1 MAAPKAHQKS
11 MVQRAP
17 GKVEHPDL
25 FGPGPEMPEGFSL
38 RPELLGREEET
49 QLAARFTGLDFK
61 PFEFRGY
68 TGKRR
73 VVSFGW
79 RYDFGDNEL
88 REVEGMPE
96 WLAPIRDRAAG
107 FAGLT
112 PDELPHVLVTE
123 YSPGAAIGWH
133 RDRPDFEDVVGIS
146 LCSPCTFRFRRRA
159 GLKWERA
166 SFIAQPRSAYLLRGP
181 SRTDWEHSIPAVDA
195 LRYSITFRSL
205 KAPPHVS

>member
-1 MAAPKAHQKS
+1 
-11 MVQRAP
+11 
-17 GKVEHPDL
+17 
-25 FGPGPEMPEGFSL
+25 MPEGFVL
-38 RPELLGREEET
+38 RPDLITREEET

-79 RYDFGDNEL
+79 RYDFGDYQL
-88 REVEGMPE
+88 KAVEGMPE
-96 WLAPIRDRAAG
+96 WLLPIRDKAAE
-107 FAGLT
+107 FAGLA
-112 PDELPHVLVTE
+112 PDELPHALLTE
-123 YSPGAAIGWH
+123 YAPGAAIGWH
-133 RDRPDFEDVVGIS
+133 KDRPDFEDVVGIS

-166 SFIAQPRSAYLLRGP
+166 SFVAQPRSVYLLRGP

-205 KAPPHVS
+205 KAPRRVS